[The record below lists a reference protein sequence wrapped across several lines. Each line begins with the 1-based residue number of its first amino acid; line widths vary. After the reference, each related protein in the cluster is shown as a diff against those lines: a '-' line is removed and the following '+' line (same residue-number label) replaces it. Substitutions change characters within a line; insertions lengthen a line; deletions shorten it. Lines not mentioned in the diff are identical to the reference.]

1 MRNHIALVVALCAVP
16 GAYLAISNVLAG
28 ESRPTRDD
36 RDWPARAIS
45 ERRMPGMLR
54 NDIEEARRA
63 ETAYRSVLDSNR
75 EQAGSVADGEV
86 DRLRHLYTERLLSV
100 TSRQVTLLQAEV
112 ESLRKEVQTLKTV
125 RVVPVASNGLLS
137 GER

>member
-1 MRNHIALVVALCAVP
+1 MRNHIALVVVLCAVP
-16 GAYLAISNVLAG
+16 AVCLALSTVLAS
-28 ESRPTRDD
+28 ESQPTKDD

-63 ETAYRSVLDSNR
+63 EAAYRSALDSNR

-86 DRLRHLYTERLLSV
+86 DRIRRLYTERLLSV

-125 RVVPVASNGLLS
+125 RVVPVASNGFQ
-137 GER
+137 GDER